1 MNNFKEFLRASWL
14 LIFCLILARFL
25 GLPANFTPILA
36 CAAFTPFL
44 TENKILQRFLPLG
57 ILLVTDPFLGLY
69 SEMPVVYL
77 CILLTSII
85 AGSFQNYNFK
95 NLIFTGL
102 MGVGTW
108 HLLVNFA
115 VWYSGHSTNDLFNT
129 YILAMPF
136 DFRLLLST
144 LFFSLFFYSLR
155 NVFGKWYSRL
165 GSN

>member
-14 LIFCLILARFL
+14 LIFCLILSRFL

-44 TENKILQRFLPLG
+44 TENKVLQRFLPLG

-77 CILLTSII
+77 CIFLTSII

-95 NLIFTGL
+95 NYIAKILSYIEMYYIIDYPDGLYFTHNINNINNIYINKSFK
-102 MGVGTW
+102 W
-108 HLLVNFA
+108 ANF
-115 VWYSGHSTNDLFNT
+115 TNNFPT
-129 YILAMPF
+129 C
-136 DFRLLLST
+136 
-144 LFFSLFFYSLR
+144 SLCY
-155 NVFGKWYSRL
+155 
-165 GSN
+165 

>member
-14 LIFCLILARFL
+14 LMFCLILSRFL

-77 CILLTSII
+77 CIL
-85 AGSFQNYNFK
+85 
-95 NLIFTGL
+95 
-102 MGVGTW
+102 
-108 HLLVNFA
+108 
-115 VWYSGHSTNDLFNT
+115 
-129 YILAMPF
+129 
-136 DFRLLLST
+136 
-144 LFFSLFFYSLR
+144 
-155 NVFGKWYSRL
+155 
-165 GSN
+165 